1 MKHWIN
7 DYESALLANNRS
19 LTRGIVEFINPI
31 ILKIDSNPCL
41 LSKLLTF
48 TKNKQLKTTRL
59 QYLRVVNN

>member
-48 TKNKQLKTTRL
+48 TKKQTTE
-59 QYLRVVNN
+59 NN